1 MDILQHNQDLD
12 PDLPSSLVLALDMDQ
27 DPALNLTTSLD
38 LALDQ

>member
-1 MDILQHNQDLD
+1 MDILQLNQDLD
-12 PDLPSSLVLALDMDQ
+12 LDLPSSLVLALDLDQ